1 MTADV
6 MQLIAMVGLLL
17 LVFAVGGSIADR
29 FDPDRTD
36 ARRRNHVSRRR

>member
-6 MQLIAMVGLLL
+6 LQLIAMIGLLC
-17 LVFAVGGSIADR
+17 LVLAVGGSLADR
-29 FDPDRTD
+29 FDPDRED